1 MLYVSAADRKPPS
14 PYFSYS
20 RAPYAPSLPAIV
32 VAWLVDHIEESESQ
46 MAGKSTTTV
55 EVEIFGATYHVRGD
69 SDSEYLQ
76 DLAAVIDGKM
86 QEVAAQ
92 VKTVD
97 RTRIAIL
104 AALNV
109 ADELAQCKRRLGQ
122 GGGSE
127 AIGETISKLT
137 GDLNDALEA

>member
-1 MLYVSAADRKPPS
+1 
-14 PYFSYS
+14 
-20 RAPYAPSLPAIV
+20 
-32 VAWLVDHIEESESQ
+32 

-69 SDSEYLQ
+69 NNSEYLQ
-76 DLAAVIDGKM
+76 DLAVVIDGKM

-109 ADELAQCKRRLGQ
+109 ADELAQCKERLGQ